1 MSWAGSPNHLLPE
14 DSVESPGSEHVPHAS
29 LAAAVSFRVMPSV
42 DDPMVQKWMRF
53 RNAVV
58 PGVAVA
64 HPPEKSGRSAD
75 GSKVSGETSGA
86 VYWRLVASNNR
97 ELGRSFY
104 LYQNA
109 EQARRHVERITTIT
123 GRLDVTAVVDGST
136 TRRGWV
142 LNAEGGPVMTCARWY
157 TSSSTAAA
165 AAVSALSALRTA
177 RLLPA
182 PAAHFSARR
191 RPMSAGEGAV
201 L

>member
-1 MSWAGSPNHLLPE
+1 M
-14 DSVESPGSEHVPHAS
+14 ESLGSEPVTS
-29 LAAAVSFRVMPSV
+29 AAIRAVQAVVSFRVMASV

-58 PGVAVA
+58 PGAAVSHA
-64 HPPEKSGRSAD
+64 PEKPGRSGENVK
-75 GSKVSGETSGA
+75 GSAEAGGA

-109 EQARRHVERITTIT
+109 EQARRHVERVTSMT
-123 GRLDVTAVVDGST
+123 GQLDVTAVVDGQT

-142 LNAEGGPVMTCARWY
+142 LNADGGPVMTCARWY

-165 AAVSALSALRTA
+165 AAVSALAAFRSA
-177 RLLPA
+177 RLLAA
-182 PAAHFSARR
+182 PATYFSTPHR
-191 RPMSAGEGAV
+191 RPASAGEATV

>member
-1 MSWAGSPNHLLPE
+1 M
-14 DSVESPGSEHVPHAS
+14 ESLGSEPVTS
-29 LAAAVSFRVMPSV
+29 AAIRAVQAVVSFRIMSSV

-58 PGVAVA
+58 PGVAVSHVPDKA
-64 HPPEKSGRSAD
+64 GRPGDSLK
-75 GSKVSGETSGA
+75 GSGEAGAA

-109 EQARRHVERITTIT
+109 DQARRHVERVAAMT
-123 GRLDVTAVVDGST
+123 GQLDVAAVVDGQT

-142 LNAEGGPVMTCARWY
+142 LNADGGPVMTCARWY

-165 AAVSALSALRTA
+165 AAVSALAAFRTA
-177 RLLPA
+177 RVLAA
-182 PAAHFSARR
+182 PVTYFSTPHR
-191 RPMSAGEGAV
+191 RPASAGEGAV